1 MGKNAPANVTEYVAV
16 AALDD
21 TTIITDINCDVPKPA
36 TDDCLLV
43 IHAHEPSMK
52 GRRHKLRRSPVRIG
66 RLPDNEI
73 HLDDDSVSRRHARIE
88 GRAGAWYLMDVGS
101 INGTLVNGR
110 MVDGHVRLERDA
122 RIKIGRNII
131 KYLSGDDVETAVLEE
146 LYLLSITD
154 GLTGIDNRHRF
165 DQTLAYEITRAK
177 RYRRP
182 LSLLLIDIDHFKAV
196 NDRYG
201 HLTGDHVLQEVAQLL
216 KHAAVNDTVARY
228 GGEEIAIIL
237 VETMLEQAEAMAA
250 GLCRAIEAARF
261 SFQGNTVAVTVSIG
275 CAELNPSDAPSEL
288 LARADDALY
297 RAKDGGR
304 NRVAT

>member
-1 MGKNAPANVTEYVAV
+1 MGEECACECDRIRGV

-21 TTIITDINCDVPKPA
+21 TTIVTDINGDVPKPA

-43 IHAHEPSMK
+43 IHAHEGSVK
-52 GRRHKLRRSPVRIG
+52 GRRYKLRRSPMRIG

-88 GRAGAWYLMDVGS
+88 GRDGAWYLMDVGS
-101 INGTLVNGR
+101 INGTLVNDR
-110 MVDGHVRLERDA
+110 LVDGHVRLERDA
-122 RIKIGRNII
+122 RIKIGRNVI

-146 LYLLSITD
+146 LYLLSIRD
-154 GLTGIDNRHRF
+154 GLTGLDNRRRF
-165 DQTLAYEITRAK
+165 DDTLAYEITRAK

-196 NDRYG
+196 NDRFG
-201 HLTGDHVLQEVAQLL
+201 HLTGDHVLQEVARLL
-216 KHAAVNDTVARY
+216 KHAAVNDSVARY

-237 VETMLEQAEAMAA
+237 VETMLEQAVAMAA
-250 GLCRAIEAARF
+250 GLCRDIEAARF
-261 SFQGNTVAVTVSIG
+261 AFQGNTVDVTVSIG
-275 CAELNPSDAPSEL
+275 CADLKPSEAPSEL